1 MKKQIIILACI
12 IVILLFFYLNN
23 SHVSYLKSDLD
34 GQKYLVRDL
43 PNKHEATEM
52 LALIKRNLLQLDKFL
67 EQNKNQK
74 PCSDY
79 RQYIDNLNAKIQT
92 VDIKEGSPDSQYTS
106 YSINKGEEIVF
117 CLRSKKTHELH
128 DLNLMM
134 FVAIHEVS
142 HIACPEVGHTP
153 LFRDI
158 FVFFL
163 KTAMQLGIYKHI
175 DFEKHNV
182 EYCGININES
192 PI

>member
-1 MKKQIIILACI
+1 MKKQIIILVCI
-12 IVILLFFYLNN
+12 VIILLFFYLNN
-23 SHVSYLKSDLD
+23 AHVTYLKSDTD

-43 PNKHEATEM
+43 PHKQEASDM
-52 LALIKRNLLQLDKFL
+52 LAMIKKNLIQLDKYM
-67 EQNKNQK
+67 EQNKGSK
-74 PCSDY
+74 PFSDY
-79 RQYIDNLNAKIQT
+79 AQYIDNLSAKINT

-117 CLRSKKTHELH
+117 CLRSKKTHDLH

-134 FVAIHEVS
+134 FVAIHEAS

-163 KTAMQLGIYKHI
+163 KNAMTLGIYKYI
-175 DFEKHNV
+175 DFEKNNM